1 MLCIHGVWNDPT
13 LTLFKLVGSDNGK
26 QLLERYYYQQVAQ
39 KAHIPAFFVQWCG
52 LRLSSHS
59 RREGKLNGKVL
70 PQLDGSSERT
80 AIQSQAI

>member
-26 QLLERYYYQQVAQ
+26 QLLERYYYQEVAQ
-39 KAHIPAFFVQWCG
+39 KVAHIPAFFVQWCG

-59 RREGKLNGKVL
+59 RRI
-70 PQLDGSSERT
+70 GSIITPRRKTKWKSPS
-80 AIQSQAI
+80 AIGW